1 MLMLLGIVL
10 IVISKNNEFK
20 DDVKSVGYG
29 LLLAGFALIL
39 PTIIRNYIVSFKE
52 QAIVEY
58 LEGEVEVIQHSDS
71 TYTFLWIDCD

>member
-1 MLMLLGIVL
+1 MLLGIVL

-20 DDVKSVGYG
+20 DDIKSVGHG

-39 PTIIRNYIVSFKE
+39 PTIVRNYIVSFKE

>member
-20 DDVKSVGYG
+20 DDIKSIGYG

-39 PTIIRNYIVSFKE
+39 PTIVRNYIVSFKE

>member
-1 MLMLLGIVL
+1 MLLGIVL

-20 DDVKSVGYG
+20 DDIKSVGYG

>member
-20 DDVKSVGYG
+20 DDIKSVGYG

-39 PTIIRNYIVSFKE
+39 PTIVRNYIVSFKE

>member
-1 MLMLLGIVL
+1 MLILLGIVL

-20 DDVKSVGYG
+20 DDIKSIGYG

-39 PTIIRNYIVSFKE
+39 PTIVRNHIISFKE

>member
-1 MLMLLGIVL
+1 MLLGIVL

-20 DDVKSVGYG
+20 DDIKSVGYG

-39 PTIIRNYIVSFKE
+39 PTIVRNYIVSFKE

>member
-1 MLMLLGIVL
+1 MLILLGIVL

-20 DDVKSVGYG
+20 DDIKSVGYG

-39 PTIIRNYIVSFKE
+39 PTIIRNYIISFKE

-58 LEGEVEVIQHSDS
+58 LEGEVEIIQHSDS